1 MTLGEE
7 FKGAKLVVSDL
18 GEPDRA
24 FELIAG
30 KDFGRKFVDIDL
42 LSKVIDM

>member
-1 MTLGEE
+1 MIGEE

-18 GEPDRA
+18 GEPDKG

-30 KDFGRKFVDIDL
+30 TIWP
-42 LSKVIDM
+42 